1 MRLPGHAIPRI
12 VAAVHESFGSDA
24 RVWLFGSRV
33 DDQARGGD
41 IDLYIE
47 TSANDELFA
56 RRARLRLMLERLLG
70 EQKIDL
76 VTHRRDRPL
85 QPIHRI
91 ARRQG
96 IELGAN
102 RPDHC

>member
-1 MRLPGHAIPRI
+1 MRLPAQAIPRI
-12 VAAVHESFGSDA
+12 VAAVRGAFGPDA

-33 DDQARGGD
+33 DDDARGGD

-47 TSANDELFA
+47 TSTDDELFA
-56 RRARLRLMLERLLG
+56 RRARLRIELERLFG

-91 ARRQG
+91 ARRRG
-96 IELGAN
+96 VELKAA
-102 RPDHC
+102 RRS